1 MLVCWL
7 YYIFAKVSNKK
18 RKMYEFRQL
27 VAKSLREVADE
38 IEVNT
43 SYITESQAMDI
54 LRSLTHE
61 AMSREQAWTYLNLS
75 RSRFDTLVNE
85 GKLPKGRKQSGFKEL
100 TWYKDELDAA
110 IRKMRINKKK

>member
-1 MLVCWL
+1 MFVCWL

-27 VAKSLREVADE
+27 VVKSLREVADKM
-38 IEVNT
+38 EVNT
-43 SYITESQAMDI
+43 SDITESQAMDI